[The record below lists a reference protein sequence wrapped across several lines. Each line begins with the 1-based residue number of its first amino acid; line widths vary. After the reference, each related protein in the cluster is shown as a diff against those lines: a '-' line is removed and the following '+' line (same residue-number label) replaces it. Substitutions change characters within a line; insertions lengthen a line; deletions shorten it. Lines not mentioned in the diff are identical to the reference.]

1 MPLGSRRGRGD
12 RPAPGRAA
20 WSERHARRAPR
31 PRPRPDATEFR
42 QVTA

>member
-1 MPLGSRRGRGD
+1 MPLGSRRGQGD
-12 RPAPGRAA
+12 RPVPGRAA

-31 PRPRPDATEFR
+31 PRPDATEFR